1 MEAKQQPQ
9 GQDPVKS
16 ENAEVTIGRRSSGGK
31 DLDDVD
37 MSSPDC
43 RQDIVSMLT
52 LDFICG

>member
-9 GQDPVKS
+9 GQHPVKS

-37 MSSPDC
+37 TSSPDC

>member
-31 DLDDVD
+31 DLVVD
-37 MSSPDC
+37 TSSPDC